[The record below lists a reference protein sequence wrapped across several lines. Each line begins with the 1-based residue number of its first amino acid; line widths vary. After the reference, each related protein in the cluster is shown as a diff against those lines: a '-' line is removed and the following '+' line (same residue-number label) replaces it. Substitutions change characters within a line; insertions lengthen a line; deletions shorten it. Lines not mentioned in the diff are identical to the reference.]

1 MDRVL
6 IRTFKDL
13 VVWQKAFDL
22 SVEIYRLSRE
32 FPKHE
37 LYGLASEL
45 RKTSRSIIYNIAE
58 GHRRG
63 STVEYIRFL
72 RISAGSAA
80 ELESQIL
87 LTERLG
93 YFRGNDA
100 KQVLETLAEIVR
112 MLEALIRSLKS
123 KLKPNPSTPRPLDP

>member
-1 MDRVL
+1 MNKVA

-13 VVWQKAFDL
+13 VVWQKALEL
-22 SVEIYRLSRE
+22 SVGIYRLTSI
-32 FPKHE
+32 FPAHE
-37 LYGLASEL
+37 LYGLSSEL
-45 RKTSRSIIYNIAE
+45 RKTSRSIVYNIAE

-72 RISAGSAA
+72 RISSGSAA

-93 YFRGNDA
+93 YFKEEDA
-100 KQVLETLAEIVR
+100 ARVLNTLAEIVR
-112 MLEALIRSLKS
+112 MLEALIRSLKTTFR
-123 KLKPNPSTPRPLDP
+123 PAPSIP